1 MIKAEYYV
9 KGKSEAFEKFRHKR
23 FVDQK
28 IVEQKTYQS
37 HFTDDGELYR
47 RRTGDTRR
55 KNEVSENSTKKLEK
69 RMARI
74 EARRAAKAER
84 SQEAQNGQNLD
95 MTV

>member
-1 MIKAEYYV
+1 MIKSEYYV

-37 HFTDDGELYR
+37 HLIDDGELYR

-55 KNEVSENSTKKLEK
+55 KNEVSENSAKKQEK

-74 EARRAAKAER
+74 EACRVAKSEPQQVA
-84 SQEAQNGQNLD
+84 QNLD
-95 MTV
+95 VNV